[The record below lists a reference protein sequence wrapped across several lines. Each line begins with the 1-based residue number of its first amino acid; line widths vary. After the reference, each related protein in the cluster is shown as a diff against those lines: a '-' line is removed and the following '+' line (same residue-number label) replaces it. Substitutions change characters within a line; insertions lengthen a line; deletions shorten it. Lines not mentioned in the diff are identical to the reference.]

1 MQGFAKNNADAFVI
15 GAGPA
20 GLAAAISL
28 RRAGLDVVVADAAQ
42 PAIDKA
48 CGEGLMPDAVA
59 ALKDLGV
66 HIGSGYGQVFH
77 GICFRS
83 EYSAATA
90 HFAQGKGLGLRRT
103 VLHNLLVDHAA
114 ALGVPILWNTRVD
127 VIDHGKLT
135 ANGAEWKSRWII
147 GADGQ
152 RSRIR
157 QFAQLEHPC
166 MSQRYGFRQHFA
178 VVPWTDCVEVYW
190 AAEGQAY
197 VTPTGNNEVC
207 VALVMENKKNRMM
220 RLSDMF
226 PSLGARL
233 RGSEATSVERG
244 AMTICRRLP
253 RVTRGSI
260 ALIGEAAGS
269 IDAVTGEGMAL
280 AFKQA
285 LALGEALSQSNLEM
299 YERKN
304 RHLRRTP
311 FTMSQ
316 LMVFLG
322 RHPRLQSRII
332 QACAQDTA
340 LFSRLMDVHLG
351 MRSPLSI
358 SPAIL
363 TSFGWNMV
371 TA

>member
-1 MQGFAKNNADAFVI
+1 MQGFANKNADAFVV

-59 ALKDLGV
+59 ALGDLGV
-66 HIGSGYGQVFH
+66 HLGSGYGHLFQGVS
-77 GICFRS
+77 FRT
-83 EYSAATA
+83 EHSAATA
-90 HFAQGKGLGLRRT
+90 HFAQGKGLGVRRT
-103 VLHNLLVDHAA
+103 VLHNLLVEHAA
-114 ALGVPILWNTRVD
+114 TLGVPILWNTRVD
-127 VIDHGKLT
+127 VMDHGKLNV
-135 ANGAEWKSRWII
+135 NGAEWTSRWII

-152 RSRIR
+152 RSKIR
-157 QFAQLEHPC
+157 KFAQLEHPQL
-166 MSQRYGFRQHFA
+166 SQRYGFRQHFA
-178 VVPWTDCVEVYW
+178 VAPWTDCVEVYW

-197 VTPTGNNEVC
+197 VTPTGDNEVC
-207 VALVMENKKNRMM
+207 VALVMENKNNRMM
-220 RLSDMF
+220 RLGDMF

-233 RGSEATSVERG
+233 RGSEANSVERG

-285 LALGEALSQSNLEM
+285 LVLGEALTRGDLEI

-304 RHLRRTP
+304 RQIRRTP
-311 FTMSQ
+311 FAMSQ

-332 QACAQDTA
+332 QACAQDNA